1 MVPPFLMPSFAVAV
15 IKPLLVKSEIS
26 PGRVFRKAELPSDVL
41 IVPLLVMTAFV
52 AFGVFTVVFLF
63 SIVTPELMVTL
74 EPSPEI
80 SKGPQFVEIVS
91 VEPDIVEQV
100 SAEIKEEPKEELST
114 KRTISLIISI
124 SFLYN

>member
-1 MVPPFLMPSFAVAV
+1 
-15 IKPLLVKSEIS
+15 
-26 PGRVFRKAELPSDVL
+26 
-41 IVPLLVMTAFV
+41 
-52 AFGVFTVVFLF
+52 
-63 SIVTPELMVTL
+63 MVTM

-100 SAEIKEEPKEELST
+100 SAKMKEELKEELST